1 MKDIMNIYKKYGTK
15 MGLIAITFF
24 ILIPIN
30 MMIDFAWNGYIY
42 NILLIN
48 VVDDICSVY
57 LLIMLANDLKSN
69 NEEYIYKKMPIYT
82 AIAILNALIFV
93 SNLLTTIL

>member
-30 MMIDFAWNGYIY
+30 MMIDR
-42 NILLIN
+42 
-48 VVDDICSVY
+48 
-57 LLIMLANDLKSN
+57 
-69 NEEYIYKKMPIYT
+69 
-82 AIAILNALIFV
+82 
-93 SNLLTTIL
+93 